1 MGSSIRYLGWDWSLV
16 LSCSHSASV
25 LYMQSASDLA
35 CDAAVTIMM
44 TELSAASRSFMNLM
58 LGVAILTVSPVRVS
72 AQEQRPNVEKLKAD
86 AQNVF
91 KIISGDKL
99 KIRTYCEIADLSVQ
113 LAQATRKK
121 DSKKV
126 EKLAQNI
133 GELELA
139 EGTPRGLRDDLVALL
154 GPDRVLSR
162 PIDLIRF
169 ATDAS
174 PYRLFPKVVVI
185 ARTVDDVHKVLEY
198 ARQRH
203 ESVTFRAAG
212 TSLSGQAQ
220 GDGPLRARPF
230 GQSPPW

>member
-1 MGSSIRYLGWDWSLV
+1 
-16 LSCSHSASV
+16 
-25 LYMQSASDLA
+25 MQTASDLA

-44 TELSAASRSFMNLM
+44 TELSAVSRSFMNLM
-58 LGVAILTVSPVRVS
+58 LGVAILTVFPVPVY

-133 GELELA
+133 GELESKLGPEYPA
-139 EGTPRGLRDDLVALL
+139 LLDGLWSIDPTSRDAKEIGSILDKLDDLC
-154 GPDRVLSR
+154 GN
-162 PIDLIRF
+162 
-169 ATDAS
+169 
-174 PYRLFPKVVVI
+174 
-185 ARTVDDVHKVLEY
+185 
-198 ARQRH
+198 
-203 ESVTFRAAG
+203 
-212 TSLSGQAQ
+212 
-220 GDGPLRARPF
+220 
-230 GQSPPW
+230 